1 MVLPTLSDHHTGWS
15 FRGRKSPLAIVGW
28 IVVVGGLAVS
38 GCGRPWQLNRF
49 SLDAAPG
56 NPSDALATQ
65 PASNADRAKVT
76 VAESAAKSKPS
87 LAEALTARA
96 TGPSDPV
103 TANASP
109 AKGSPLTVVPA
120 STQKERSKSSVL
132 SDPSSLMP
140 SGLVVDQKMT
150 IQEALKFAIDNH
162 PLLRSLKAEIEVAE
176 AKLIDA
182 SLWPN
187 PQLTLD
193 TQTPTREAGAT
204 ELSSRLVFTIPM
216 AGRIGYAK
224 ALADAGIRRAQLN
237 LSKEQETI
245 LFEAADAAVEVMY
258 LQEAV
263 KLHRQTIT
271 LGEKLSKTIKEL
283 APTRG
288 SVLDLHIA
296 DMNVAQLELEEYNSI
311 AELTVARLR
320 LSRAIGLDSPR
331 LVEMES
337 TLTDDPLPPIS
348 LERVLASVRET
359 RPEIAESRAAV
370 EEARRQIQLA
380 QSEAVPDLEVGP
392 RFDDQFRSVDDSMGA
407 RFQFDLPLFDR
418 KQGAIAEGFAQLRV
432 NQALVAATEL
442 TTINDVAAALVELGP
457 LQARLE
463 HHHRKIEPLREKVE
477 KVLPEIFQA
486 GQITAPQ
493 VMDELQRLLRLEA
506 QHLDLRYRYN
516 QLKVKLELFLGR
528 PLASFAEPGAA
539 PRKFFERKREPVKGD
554 PFQDEPPKEEEV
566 PPMPKK
572 AAVDAAPGEPKLLPP
587 AVAPPIIAP
596 PEVVKAAHE
605 APARLLFPS
614 RLQPKGG
621 HAVIPDADSQIEP
634 PIGEP
639 GAQEAA
645 AESGTME

>member
-1 MVLPTLSDHHTGWS
+1 M
-15 FRGRKSPLAIVGW
+15 AIGW
-28 IVVVGGLAVS
+28 IVGICGLATS

-56 NPSDALATQ
+56 NPQEAVAQ
-65 PASNADRAKVT
+65 PASASDRAKAEPQNSVTTKPSIAESLGLRQGATPDDST
-76 VAESAAKSKPS
+76 VANSSPP
-87 LAEALTARA
+87 A
-96 TGPSDPV
+96 TI
-103 TANASP
+103 
-109 AKGSPLTVVPA
+109 PA
-120 STQKERSKSSVL
+120 STQKERPKSSVL
-132 SDPSSLMP
+132 ADPQSLMP
-140 SGLVVDQKMT
+140 GGLVVDQTMT

-187 PQLTLD
+187 PQFTID
-193 TQTPTREAGAT
+193 TDSPTREAGAT
-204 ELSSRLVFTIPM
+204 ELSSRLMFTFPT

-271 LGEKLSKTIKEL
+271 LGEQFSKTIKEL
-283 APTRG
+283 AKARG
-288 SVLDLHIA
+288 NVLDIHIA

-311 AELTVARLR
+311 AQLTVSRLR

-337 TLTDDPLPPIS
+337 TLSDDPLPPLS
-348 LERVLASVRET
+348 LERILASVRAT

-370 EEARRQIQLA
+370 EEARRQIRLA

-392 RFDDQFRSVDDSMGA
+392 RFDDQFRSVDDSIGA

-418 KQGAIAEGFAQLRV
+418 NQGGIAEGLAQLRV

-463 HHHRKIEPLREKVE
+463 HHHRKIQPLRDKVE

-493 VMDELQRLLRLEA
+493 VMDELQRLLKLEV
-506 QHLDLRYRYN
+506 QHLDLRFRYN

-539 PRKFFERKREPVKGD
+539 PRKFFQRKREPEKGD
-554 PFQDEPPKEEEV
+554 PFQDDPPKEED
-566 PPMPKK
+566 PPLPKK
-572 AAVDAAPGEPKLLPP
+572 AADDDTPSEPKLLPP
-587 AVAPPIIAP
+587 AVAPPIIGP
-596 PEVVKAAHE
+596 PEVVKAASHE
-605 APARLLFPS
+605 TPARLSFPS
-614 RLQPKGG
+614 RLRPKGG
-621 HAVIPDADSQIEP
+621 AVADIEADIQIEP
-634 PIGEP
+634 PVGELP
-639 GAQEAA
+639 IDGPPVESPAA
-645 AESGTME
+645 DSGTIEE